1 MFSKK
6 ELKIINNALIIIYL
20 LSVGPTFIFGFTKSN
35 DFTSTFF
42 LIANIILVC
51 LFIII
56 AIRIAK
62 INFRLKTQYYL
73 LGFIT
78 LISRIELAYP
88 GLTLNERISNY
99 FAIGNIILGLL
110 TTKISKKLV

>member
-6 ELKIINNALIIIYL
+6 ELKIINNVLIIIYL
-20 LSVGPTFIFGFTKSN
+20 LSVGPTFIFGFAKSS

-62 INFRLKTQYYL
+62 INFRLKTQYCL
-73 LGFIT
+73 LGIII
-78 LISRIELAYP
+78 LISIIELAYP

-99 FAIGNIILGLL
+99 FAISNIIISLFII
-110 TTKISKKLV
+110 KISKKLS

>member
-20 LSVGPTFIFGFTKSN
+20 LSVDPTFIFGFTKSN

-62 INFRLKTQYYL
+62 IQFQAKDTILSTRLHH
-73 LGFIT
+73 
-78 LISRIELAYP
+78 S
-88 GLTLNERISNY
+88 Y
-99 FAIGNIILGLL
+99 FNNRTSLPWTDI
-110 TTKISKKLV
+110 K

>member
-73 LGFIT
+73 LDFIT
-78 LISRIELAYP
+78 LISIIELAYP

-99 FAIGNIILGLL
+99 FTIGNIILSLL
-110 TTKISKKLV
+110 TIKISKKLV

>member
-20 LSVGPTFIFGFTKSN
+20 LSVDPTFIFGFTKSN

-62 INFRLKTQYYL
+62 INFRLKTQYYP

-78 LISRIELAYP
+78 LISIIELAYP

-99 FAIGNIILGLL
+99 FTIGNIILGLL
-110 TTKISKKLV
+110 TIKISKKLV